1 MVLMIA
7 RLHGICRQRPL
18 RVLLLVVL
26 GMTITC
32 ATAGTFSVPLAAT
45 AGERMAVS
53 MVFADANPS
62 PEVLRF
68 LEFTG
73 NFVRPDAPAPKNQGA
88 MPALPLQWRVVYRDI
103 YPGIDLVSY
112 RDQGRVQY
120 DIIAYPQANFS
131 RVRIIYQG
139 LENMDL
145 RGRFPGYQ
153 IINGVRVAVPVD
165 ICRNNDA
172 SYFLKPAP
180 YDPNVQLIIPTTQTP
195 LTAVSIT
202 VAAR

>member
-1 MVLMIA
+1 
-7 RLHGICRQRPL
+7 
-18 RVLLLVVL
+18 
-26 GMTITC
+26 
-32 ATAGTFSVPLAAT
+32 
-45 AGERMAVS
+45 MAVS

-62 PEVLRF
+62 PDVIRL
-68 LEFTG
+68 LEFSG
-73 NFVRPDAPAPKNQGA
+73 NFTKPDAPARPSQEG
-88 MPALPLQWRVVYRDI
+88 MPSIPLQWRLVYRDI

-120 DIIAYPQANFS
+120 DILVYPQADLS

-153 IINGVRVAVPVD
+153 IINGVRVTVPVD

-172 SYFLKPAP
+172 CYVLKPAP
-180 YDPNVQLIIPTTQTP
+180 YDRNVQLIIPTTQTP
-195 LTAVSIT
+195 LTAVAIT